1 MMYERELKVAI
12 EAVNSVRDV
21 ILEVYN
27 SPDLG
32 VEIKEDN
39 SPVTKADKAADKI
52 IRQILSSAF
61 PNYAMLTEESLDDKK
76 RLENDYVWIV
86 DPVDGTKDFVA
97 KNGEFTV
104 NIGLSYKH
112 EAVLGVVLAPV
123 SGEIYFGVKN
133 EGSFYME
140 NKDAKPVRIHVNDK
154 IKDVTTL
161 VSRFHTN
168 EVEQA
173 MIKKHSDVIKH
184 QKTIGATLKGCI
196 IARGL
201 AEMSYRFS
209 SNTKEW
215 DTCAMQVIVEQAGG
229 FLLKFNGE
237 PIRYNREDV
246 YNHDGY
252 VICNRKENFLL

>member
-1 MMYERELKVAI
+1 MIYERELQVAI
-12 EAVNSVRDV
+12 EAVNAVRNV
-21 ILEVYN
+21 ILDVYN

-52 IRQILSSAF
+52 IRQILSDAF
-61 PNYAMLTEESLDDKK
+61 PNYAMLTEESLDDKT
-76 RLENDYVWIV
+76 RLKNDYVWIV

-112 EAVLGVVLAPV
+112 EAVLGVILAPV
-123 SGEIYFGVKN
+123 TGEIYFAVKN
-133 EGSFYME
+133 EGSFYLE
-140 NKDAKPVRIHVNDK
+140 NKDAKPVKIHVNNKTEDL
-154 IKDVTTL
+154 TTL
-161 VSRFHTN
+161 VSRFHSN
-168 EVEQA
+168 ETEQA
-173 MIKKHSDVIKH
+173 MIKKHSDKIKH
-184 QKTIGATLKGCI
+184 QAIIGATLKGCI

-215 DTCAMQVIVEQAGG
+215 DTCAMQIIVEEAGG
-229 FLLKFNGE
+229 HLLKFDGT